1 MKKLILSFLFGIF
14 TISCSNNNNILDAIL
29 NNDLEGLKKLI
40 NKENINTGITI
51 KDEVS
56 ILDRSYEI
64 NEETPIILA
73 VLNKNKDMIRYLLDN
88 GADPSIYDGRE
99 RNAFLWACGAGDVEI
114 IQMLVEH
121 DPNLVNSRTGN
132 NANGIIIA
140 ADFRNIDVFEY
151 LVKDLGLD
159 VNHMDDLGVT
169 ALLLSRKKEAKEK
182 LIELGATR

>member
-1 MKKLILSFLFGIF
+1 
-14 TISCSNNNNILDAIL
+14 
-29 NNDLEGLKKLI
+29 
-40 NKENINTGITI
+40 
-51 KDEVS
+51 
-56 ILDRSYEI
+56 
-64 NEETPIILA
+64 
-73 VLNKNKDMIRYLLDN
+73 MIRYLLDN

-99 RNAFLWACGAGDVEI
+99 RNAFLWACGAGNVEI

-169 ALLLSRKKEAKEK
+169 HMDDLGVTALLLSRKKEAKEK
-182 LIELGATR
+182 LIELGAKR